1 MTDDLVKRLRD
12 NDAISTALSRIY
24 DDEELRYEAAE
35 RIEQLE
41 KGFFDIFSQQP
52 LDLDEAAERIEQL
65 EKGFFDILSQQP
77 LDLVVAMI
85 SKSCLAGAI
94 DKNGK
99 YCFVGNLKIVDGKS
113 SMGDKDD

>member
-41 KGFFDIFSQQP
+41 KGFV
-52 LDLDEAAERIEQL
+52 
-65 EKGFFDILSQQP
+65 DILSQQP

-99 YCFVGNLKIVDGKS
+99 YCFVGNLKIVDGKPL
-113 SMGDKDD
+113 MERKDD

>member
-1 MTDDLVKRLRD
+1 MTDDLVKRLREVGNKNGLMYAD
-12 NDAISTALSRIY
+12 Y
-24 DDEELRYEAAE
+24 DTTIEAAD

-41 KGFFDIFSQQP
+41 KGFV
-52 LDLDEAAERIEQL
+52 
-65 EKGFFDILSQQP
+65 DILSQQP

-99 YCFVGNLKIVDGKS
+99 YCFVGNLKIVDGKPL
-113 SMGDKDD
+113 MEGKDDC